1 MENVIS
7 EFRVI
12 ETDDG
17 FRIEI
22 KGDKEKLRPFFTG
35 GFGPGRWGH
44 RHGRRGPWGGG
55 PGFRPGFM
63 RWMMMGGPWW
73 GEWGEEPEEEEPGP
87 GPEKSDL

>member
-1 MENVIS
+1 MENVIT

-35 GFGPGRWGH
+35 AGGSGAWRHGHWGGHRGPGMF
-44 RHGRRGPWGGG
+44 
-55 PGFRPGFM
+55 GFIPPFM
-63 RWMMMGGPWW
+63 MRMGPWW
-73 GEWGEEPEEEEPGP
+73 GGWGFGPEEEGKEDQSK
-87 GPEKSDL
+87 EA